1 MDNFVDIDSVTGIS
15 VGSLAPLLTTAPP
28 RTRAMNS
35 ALQCLKHDCVSR
47 ETRIFPRVT
56 SSAGANR
63 PILVGL
69 GAFWRLHGRFPEG
82 ATALAVISQVTL
94 GYP

>member
-28 RTRAMNS
+28 RSRAMNS
-35 ALQCLKHDCVSR
+35 ALQCFKHDCVSR
-47 ETRIFPRVT
+47 ETRIPPRVT

-82 ATALAVISQVTL
+82 ATGLAVISQVTL
-94 GYP
+94 RYP